1 MQPRVILDSKKLDLT
16 ITRLCHQL
24 IEQHKDFSKSAIIG
38 VQPRGVALADRVHKK
53 LCEILNKT
61 DILYGKLDITFYRDD
76 FRIKGKPMIADKTDI
91 EFSLEGINII
101 LVDDVLYTGR
111 TIRSAL
117 DAMLDYGRPA
127 DVELLV
133 LIDRRLHRHL
143 PIQAKYV
150 GKIIDSITAEKVKVE
165 WKEIDGTDKVWIIE
179 EDKD

>member
-1 MQPRVILDSKKLDLT
+1 MQPRIILDSKKLDLT

-24 IEQHKDFSKSAIIG
+24 IEQHKDFSESCLIG
-38 VQPRGVALADRVHKK
+38 VQPRGVMLADRIHRKLSSILKK
-53 LCEILNKT
+53 DNIE
-61 DILYGKLDITFYRDD
+61 YGKLDITFYRDD
-76 FRIKGKPMIADKTDI
+76 FRIKGKPMIADETDI
-91 EFSLEGINII
+91 GFTLENKNII

-127 DVELLV
+127 DVELVV

-150 GKIIDSITAEKVKVE
+150 GKVIDSVTTEKVKVE
-165 WKEIDGTDKVWIIE
+165 WKESDGRDGVWMIE
-179 EDKD
+179 EN

>member
-1 MQPRVILDSKKLDLT
+1 MQPRIILDSKKLDLT

-24 IEQHKDFSKSAIIG
+24 IEQHKDFSESCLIG
-38 VQPRGVALADRVHKK
+38 VQPRGVMLADRIHRK
-53 LCEILNKT
+53 LCSILKKDN
-61 DILYGKLDITFYRDD
+61 IEYGKLDIPFYRDD
-76 FRIKGKPMIADKTDI
+76 FRIKGKPMIADETNI
-91 EFSLEGINII
+91 GFSLENKNII

-127 DVELLV
+127 DVELVV

-150 GKIIDSITAEKVKVE
+150 GRVIDSVTAEKVKVE
-165 WKEIDGTDKVWIIE
+165 WKETDGKDGVWIM
-179 EDKD
+179 EDK